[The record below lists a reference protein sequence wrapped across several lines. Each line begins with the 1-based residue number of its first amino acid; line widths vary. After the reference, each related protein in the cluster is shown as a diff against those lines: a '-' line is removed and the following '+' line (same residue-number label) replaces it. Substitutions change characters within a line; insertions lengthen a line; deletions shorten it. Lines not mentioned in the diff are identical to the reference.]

1 MTSSSKPAEISSV
14 KYELE
19 VFLLGDEFDLYED
32 QRLIASVAPS
42 HSAAEVS
49 YGKLIFSCWGED
61 WSKSWRVLDA
71 AASGASLRLDC
82 TKQLGTKRCIVE
94 LKRDGFIQLSQSR
107 TEFASKLGR
116 LIESSLGF
124 AVEQNVTSQDSLHN
138 LSGVHTRLLLRD
150 RLNNRLSAGIA
161 VCSAESQAHVDAVLG
176 SAIRWAK
183 ALQARGTRIDRLFV
197 FIPIGRGTTIANRLT
212 AVAIKDASIT
222 CFEIDEET
230 EELRSVAPY
239 DQGDLADNFKA
250 ASSRAIWP
258 GEKRVSPEIA
268 SWAESIRSIAPE
280 HISAR
285 SRGGEISFAIR
296 GLEFACINI
305 RSRRV
310 ELGVGDEK
318 SQSAELDHLAIGDL
332 VQTIIK
338 HRISDPVDRGSLYYR
353 LQPERWLES
362 ILRDDISALDPSLD
376 SRFVYSQVPTYRGEQ
391 RTYIDLLAVTRSG
404 RLVVIELKVAEDPEF
419 PFQGL
424 DYWQRV
430 EWHRQRGD
438 FERRGYFP
446 GLKLSNEPPL
456 LYLVAPLFRF
466 HQSIKLIAES
476 IRSAVPVYKIGINER
491 WRGGVRVLLV
501 EKLN

>member
-1 MTSSSKPAEISSV
+1 MNKKRKKSRSSP
-14 KYELE
+14 
-19 VFLLGDEFDLYED
+19 
-32 QRLIASVAPS
+32 
-42 HSAAEVS
+42 HSN
-49 YGKLIFSCWGED
+49 K
-61 WSKSWRVLDA
+61 
-71 AASGASLRLDC
+71 
-82 TKQLGTKRCIVE
+82 
-94 LKRDGFIQLSQSR
+94 
-107 TEFASKLGR
+107 
-116 LIESSLGF
+116 
-124 AVEQNVTSQDSLHN
+124 
-138 LSGVHTRLLLRD
+138 GV
-150 RLNNRLSAGIA
+150 
-161 VCSAESQAHVDAVLG
+161 
-176 SAIRWAK
+176 
-183 ALQARGTRIDRLFV
+183 
-197 FIPIGRGTTIANRLT
+197 
-212 AVAIKDASIT
+212 
-222 CFEIDEET
+222 
-230 EELRSVAPY
+230 
-239 DQGDLADNFKA
+239 LADN
-250 ASSRAIWP
+250 SRAPPPLRFWR

-338 HRISDPVDRGSLYYR
+338 HRISDPVDSGSLYYR

-391 RTYIDLLAVTRSG
+391 RTYIDLLAVTRTRRPG
-404 RLVVIELKVAEDPEF
+404 VIELKVAEATEL

-501 EKLN
+501 EKLNSMPIDLP